1 MNFPVTGRS
10 RWPTLFDRQL
20 LTEER
25 MKTLLLSALVGLAI
39 RLALPT
45 FAQQQD
51 TVAPEIREQ
60 IEAVLMKFDEA
71 YNKHDA
77 AAIADL
83 FIPDAVDVFR
93 WRTEGGAAVG
103 KQAIKK
109 RYESETSESSATNM
123 NHKLIQ
129 AYAIGSDICAF
140 ADRSAMMWKDR
151 CLVIFVRMPLPE
163 RSVWPM
169 PPIDCKY

>member
-1 MNFPVTGRS
+1 M
-10 RWPTLFDRQL
+10 PTLFDRQL

-39 RLALPT
+39 SLALPT

-51 TVAPEIREQ
+51 TVAPEVRQQ

-83 FIPDAVDVFR
+83 FTPDAVDVFR
-93 WRTEGGAAVG
+93 WGTEGGAAVG

-109 RYESETSESSATNM
+109 R
-123 NHKLIQ
+123 
-129 AYAIGSDICAF
+129 
-140 ADRSAMMWKDR
+140 
-151 CLVIFVRMPLPE
+151 
-163 RSVWPM
+163 
-169 PPIDCKY
+169 